1 MVYTKVGTEKH
12 TDNKGITIMIAAYLL
27 VSTVIVSSYGIS
39 AYADP
44 GREVKPASSDAMF
57 FRILKGDLNVCTADY
72 KYNITVCQMVMKE
85 GELSPYG
92 NGSVTNANNT
102 NNSNYPPLSTDP
114 EMVVTEQ
121 ELQEMLTNHSLGT
134 FEGAKYGLSND
145 TSPSNATIA
154 ENLTKIY
161 VDGYSQIKPV
171 VSEQPLEDAILNNT
185 SLQSPMD
192 GKFQPLV
199 TEQPP
204 EDEILNNTSLQ
215 YPGDDKQPQQRSADN
230 QTLVNEASQFKED
243 LGHNEGL
250 DNQDNYQGPTLDQ
263 DSSVPH
269 EDTDNSKADTS
280 NSYSSIPIAISSPL
294 TKNN

>member
-1 MVYTKVGTEKH
+1 MVYAKVRTEKH
-12 TDNKGITIMIAAYLL
+12 MDHKCIIVMIAAYLL
-27 VSTVIVSSYGIS
+27 VSTAIVSSYGIS
-39 AYADP
+39 AYAEP
-44 GREVKPASSDAMF
+44 GREVKPSSSDAMF
-57 FRILKGDLNVCTADY
+57 FRVLKGDLNVCTADY
-72 KYNITVCQMVMKE
+72 KYNITVCQMVMKK

-102 NNSNYPPLSTDP
+102 NTSNYPPLSSNP
-114 EMVVTEQ
+114 EMVLTEQ
-121 ELQEMLTNHSLGT
+121 DLQEMLTNHSLGT

-145 TSPSNATIA
+145 TRSSNSTIA

-199 TEQPP
+199 TEQPL
-204 EDEILNNTSLQ
+204 EDDVLNNTSLQ
-215 YPGDDKQPQQRSADN
+215 YPVDDKQPQQRSADN
-230 QTLVNEASQFKED
+230 QTLVNEASEFKED

-250 DNQDNYQGPTLDQ
+250 DSQDNYQGPTLDQ

-269 EDTDNSKADTS
+269 EDTGDSKADTS
-280 NSYSSIPIAISSPL
+280 NSYSSIPIAMSSPL